1 VLTGFPLFLA
11 IVAIPE
17 RYQVVNSQSS
27 LGAGVRLIPLLC
39 ASAIGST
46 ANGLMCA
53 RKNLTFYSLLGAN
66 CLLLLGSGLL
76 STVSDGETIDR
87 AIYGYQVIF
96 GLGVGGT
103 LSGTA
108 ITAAINSNFEHY
120 GEHYGL
126 PHDTMNADNG

>member
-1 VLTGFPLFLA
+1 
-11 IVAIPE
+11 
-17 RYQVVNSQSS
+17 
-27 LGAGVRLIPLLC
+27 
-39 ASAIGST
+39 
-46 ANGLMCA
+46 MCA

>member
-1 VLTGFPLFLA
+1 M
-11 IVAIPE
+11 
-17 RYQVVNSQSS
+17 NSDSS

-53 RKNLTFYSLLGAN
+53 RKNLTFYSLMGAN

-76 STVSDGETIDR
+76 STIPESESIDP

-96 GLGVGGT
+96 GLGVGAT
-103 LSGTA
+103 LSATA

-120 GEHYGL
+120 GELLELGFRIFRHK
-126 PHDTMNADNG
+126 TMADSV